1 MNTYEWAQ
9 HEIEIA
15 CENERKQC
23 QKEPDYQEGNDD
35 YGIMCYQAAG
45 ELLKVFEAQGHS
57 GYSAQLV
64 KQIFSRL
71 VDGKPL
77 TPVTDEDD
85 QWTEYRSIDDGIR
98 RYQHKR
104 MSSLFKHVNT
114 DGKASINDIE
124 RVRIYDAEI
133 NEYYSLRFIDDLVNE
148 IYPITFPY
156 IGQKLVVNVWDIS
169 GEYTPYPD
177 IMYVEKIQ
185 IDDTHD
191 INIDRYFKRDED
203 HDWTEIDDHDFYTI
217 KLMIEKKIKRTK
229 GGEQKWLK
237 RILWRSS

>member
-9 HEIEIA
+9 REIEIA

-23 QKEPDYQEGNDD
+23 QKESDYQEGNED

-85 QWTEYRSIDDGIR
+85 QWMEYAQYLSADDGIR

-104 MSSLFKHVNT
+104 MSSLFKQVDV
-114 DGKASINDIE
+114 DGTVSINDID
-124 RVRIYDAEI
+124 RVKVYDKEI
-133 NEYYSLRFIDDLVNE
+133 DAYFSTRFIDGLINE
-148 IYPITFPY
+148 IWPIVFPY
-156 IGQKLVVNVWDIS
+156 R
-169 GEYTPYPD
+169 GEKIRVTIDEIVADDTPYND
-177 IMYVEKIQ
+177 LMYVAKAVKEDGTEIL
-185 IDDTHD
+185 
-191 INIDRYFKRDED
+191 IDRYFMED
-203 HDWTEIDDHDFYTI
+203 AEGGYTELDTYGYFTMKHN
-217 KLMIEKKIKRTK
+217 IEIAKKELEDKNN
-229 GGEQKWLK
+229 G
-237 RILWRSS
+237 